1 MRQQIVQRLVPQP
14 QLFEVHFDPPRRLP
28 TRPPTTSLGGGD
40 IEVLQPLGLQQT
52 DQRIQMGA
60 QPIAAVEVSDDALLD
75 ILAVAEGLDPAK
87 VVVAAGLDRAEEQSG
102 GIYVTLLCYHR

>member
-1 MRQQIVQRLVPQP
+1 
-14 QLFEVHFDPPRRLP
+14 
-28 TRPPTTSLGGGD
+28 
-40 IEVLQPLGLQQT
+40 
-52 DQRIQMGA
+52 MGA